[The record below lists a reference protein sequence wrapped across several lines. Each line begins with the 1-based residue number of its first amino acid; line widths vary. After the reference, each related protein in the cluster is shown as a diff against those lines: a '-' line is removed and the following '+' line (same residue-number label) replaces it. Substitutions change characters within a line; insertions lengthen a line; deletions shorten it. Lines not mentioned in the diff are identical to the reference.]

1 MAQASPKVM
10 IVGAGLGGLVL
21 GILLEKMG
29 IEYDIFERSAVCKPY
44 GTRFFLSSHFA
55 LARLM
60 FDFLYC
66 VKIKI

>member
-1 MAQASPKVM
+1 M

-21 GILLEKMG
+21 GTLLEKMG

-44 GTRFFLSSHFA
+44 GTRFAISLHFA
-55 LARLM
+55 HAGLI

-66 VKIKI
+66 VEN

>member
-29 IEYDIFERSAVCKPY
+29 IEYNIFERSAVCKPY
-44 GTRFFLSSHFA
+44 GTHPSLPFA
-55 LARLM
+55 SQE
-60 FDFLYC
+60 
-66 VKIKI
+66 